1 MSTNNLEQMFLNEF
15 IRIGLIQCVHA
26 PTHIKNNILDIILTN
41 SNNYISNLEILCD
54 HEACKSDHYA
64 LTFEIKLKIKRKRP
78 LKTKNFNFKQANWD
92 RLNIDLNSVD
102 WLSVLDSIEPDLAW
116 DKFKQV
122 FNHFLEIHVPKITL
136 KHNSQPPW
144 FDAECYVKCR
154 EKERLHKKYKRTQ
167 SINDEI
173 KFVNCT
179 REFKNLMRSKM
190 RDNLYCSND
199 KSTIS
204 KKFWAHVKSNSKSN
218 RIPEVMKLSDNIS
231 SNNLTKANMFKR
243 YFFDQFSNESTYEID
258 IDFSVDGMFDID
270 FSCTR
275 VKQFLDNVN
284 INKAAGPDG
293 IHGSVLKYCSDSLCR
308 PLSIIFKLAYYTGI
322 VPTEWKYANIVPV
335 HKKGDKNVIN
345 NYRPISLTCLISKI
359 MEQIIQEELFIKT
372 RDLINPEQHGFL
384 SGKSCTT
391 NLINLTDD
399 IACNLHNDKS
409 IDIIYFDFAK
419 AFDTVNHDLLLQ
431 KLKHNYKIDARLLKV
446 LTNYLQNR
454 HQRVL
459 LENIFSESLPVKSG
473 VPQGS
478 ILGPL
483 LFVLFINDIGLGI
496 STGTNICLFAD
507 DTKNW

>member
-1 MSTNNLEQMFLNEF
+1 MDNGSKVVISTCYRVGTLGIANHREIINTLQKLLRKKRLKKLFLVGDLNLRSINWHTNLSTNNLEQMFLNEF
-15 IRIGLIQCVHA
+15 IRLGLIQCVHA

-41 SNNYISNLEILCD
+41 SDNYISNLEILCN

-102 WLSVLDSIEPDLAW
+102 WLSLLDSIEPDLAW

-122 FNHFLEIHVPKITL
+122 LNHFLEIHVPKITF

-173 KFVNCT
+173 KFVNCR

-231 SNNLTKANMFKR
+231 SNNLTKANMFNR

-258 IDFSVDGMFDID
+258 IDFSVDGMFTMIYS
-270 FSCTR
+270 F
-275 VKQFLDNVN
+275 
-284 INKAAGPDG
+284 GYP
-293 IHGSVLKYCSDSLCR
+293 LCE
-308 PLSIIFKLAYYTGI
+308 LS
-322 VPTEWKYANIVPV
+322 
-335 HKKGDKNVIN
+335 
-345 NYRPISLTCLISKI
+345 
-359 MEQIIQEELFIKT
+359 
-372 RDLINPEQHGFL
+372 
-384 SGKSCTT
+384 
-391 NLINLTDD
+391 
-399 IACNLHNDKS
+399 
-409 IDIIYFDFAK
+409 
-419 AFDTVNHDLLLQ
+419 
-431 KLKHNYKIDARLLKV
+431 
-446 LTNYLQNR
+446 
-454 HQRVL
+454 QRT
-459 LENIFSESLPVKSG
+459 I
-473 VPQGS
+473 
-478 ILGPL
+478 
-483 LFVLFINDIGLGI
+483 
-496 STGTNICLFAD
+496 
-507 DTKNW
+507 